1 MRAYEDGKFVFILF
15 FYDRKSN
22 KCAAISGAYCKILR
36 DKI

>member
-1 MRAYEDGKFVFILF
+1 MRAANLCLSCF
-15 FYDRKSN
+15 FYDRKSK